1 MAIDYASL
9 ATELL
14 TLRDWLRWTSCRF
27 NQSQLFFGH
36 GNADAFNEASQLI
49 LHSLGLPLDSLP
61 ELFMDARL
69 TTAEKQ
75 TLIELIQQRIEARV
89 PVAYLTKEAWFAG
102 LAFHVDERVLIPRS
116 PFAEL
121 IAEQFSPWLAEP
133 DSVSRI
139 LDMCTG
145 SGCIA
150 IACAY
155 AFPEAQVDAIDIDQ
169 NALDVAIVNQQRHQ
183 LEDRLELIHSD
194 LWSKLD
200 PSRRYDLIVSNP
212 PYVGAEEMAGLPAE
226 YRHEPQHALQADNN
240 GLALV
245 EQIIRGAA
253 DYLQPD
259 GLLFV
264 EVGNSDEAVA
274 RQWPDIDFM
283 WLELANGGHGIFM
296 LDQQQCYQFAQRY
309 PHTLS

>member
-14 TLRDWLRWTSCRF
+14 TLRDWLRWTTCRF
-27 NQSQLFFGH
+27 NQSTLFFGH
-36 GNADAFNEASQLI
+36 GNTDAFNEASQLI

-69 TTAEKQ
+69 TMAEKQ

-133 DSVSRI
+133 DSVSHI

-155 AFPEAQVDAIDIDQ
+155 AFPEARVDAIDIDQ
-169 NALDVAIVNQQRHQ
+169 DALEVAALNQQRHQ
-183 LEDRLELIHSD
+183 LADRLTLIHSD
-194 LWSKLD
+194 LWRNLD
-200 PSRRYDLIVSNP
+200 SSRRYALIVSNP

-274 RQWPDIDFM
+274 IQWPEIDFM

-296 LDQQQCYQFAQRY
+296 LDQQQCCQFAQRY
-309 PHTLS
+309 PPTLF